1 MSWIL
6 IANRTGAR
14 VLDKQGAE
22 LTLVTELS
30 HTQGRL
36 RDREL
41 ESDRHGRGQSSIGSG
56 GHTFSTPESSHEHDA
71 KAFAKEIAEHLR
83 QQRMQSRFERLVLV
97 AEPHFLGLVRQA
109 LDDVTARLVVAT
121 VPKDLASV
129 SLRDLASRLPELPQ
143 APLETR
149 TRASELT

>member
-14 VLDKQGAE
+14 VLDKQGRE
-22 LTLVTELS
+22 LSLIAELS

-36 RDREL
+36 RDRDI
-41 ESDRHGRGQSSIGSG
+41 ESDRPGRGQSGNG
-56 GHTFSTPESSHEHDA
+56 AGKHALSTPQSSHEHDA
-71 KAFAKEIAEHLR
+71 KAFARELAEHLR
-83 QQRMQSRFERLVLV
+83 QWRMQSRFERLVLV

-121 VPKDLASV
+121 VPKDLAHA
-129 SLRDLASRLPELPQ
+129 SLRDLPDLLPELPQ
-143 APLETR
+143 APFETR
-149 TRASELT
+149 TRASVLT